1 LWIVGNVVV
10 LWLAHGSLPFDRP
23 AVARMPFGLQLAA
36 PTIGMIE
43 IFVLMVLVFLLTRKR
58 VIPDMAARAPDR
70 RVARRETVL
79 VLALRSNVMSHA
91 SDNRAADGTRAVMRR
106 GQRILAKPPI
116 SRPQPRND
124 STVGRTTE
132 RRGPKRGSKRSS

>member
-1 LWIVGNVVV
+1 
-10 LWLAHGSLPFDRP
+10 
-23 AVARMPFGLQLAA
+23 
-36 PTIGMIE
+36 
-43 IFVLMVLVFLLTRKR
+43 
-58 VIPDMAARAPDR
+58 
-70 RVARRETVL
+70 
-79 VLALRSNVMSHA
+79 MSHA
-91 SDNRAADGTRAVMRR
+91 SDNRAADGTRAVMR